1 MPTSDAGTPRSL
13 RLTAG
18 LDTLT
23 VSGLDE
29 TASETLCR
37 DWSRCSPTP
46 RPTPAAAA
54 SSLKSWAISRSR
66 SMKSPSPS
74 IECRR

>member
-46 RPTPAAAA
+46 KPL
-54 SSLKSWAISRSR
+54 SLINITETKKLSG
-66 SMKSPSPS
+66 
-74 IECRR
+74 